1 MGRPNRNLPGSRTT
15 EPVLMLKNILVGLTL
30 LGLAILFFEVVLSA
44 REIDVSVDERVI

>member
-1 MGRPNRNLPGSRTT
+1 
-15 EPVLMLKNILVGLTL
+15 MLTSILVGLVL